1 MSKCV
6 YGASLG
12 KSEELGASAG
22 PGGGNVAVV
31 EKLLFAGIVGA
42 LTSVDA
48 EELTVVPVMLECV
61 VSMEGCAEWCIIWE
75 ASGTAG
81 GDICAPISI
90 DGAELDFLGLL
101 TVVDL
106 LNIDGSLALLS
117 EPT

>member
-1 MSKCV
+1 M
-6 YGASLG
+6 G
-12 KSEELGASAG
+12 KREELGASAG
-22 PGGGNVAVV
+22 PGGGNVAVA
-31 EKLLFAGIVGA
+31 EKLLFAGRPPIVGA

-48 EELTVVPVMLECV
+48 EGFSVVPVTLECV
-61 VSMEGCAEWCIIWE
+61 VSMEGCAEWCIAWE

-101 TVVDL
+101 TVADL
-106 LNIDGSLALLS
+106 LNMDGSLALLS